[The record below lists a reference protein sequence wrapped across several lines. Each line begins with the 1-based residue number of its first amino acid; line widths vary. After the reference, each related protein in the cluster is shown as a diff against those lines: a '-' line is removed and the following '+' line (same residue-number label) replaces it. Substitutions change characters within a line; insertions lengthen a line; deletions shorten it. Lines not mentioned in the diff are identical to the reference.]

1 MSRRVKQKG
10 SIMDNTNKLVKW
22 SFIFCNFYTAADRGA
37 FKRKMKKAGLEMS
50 LLNTHNLII
59 TGANGGA
66 RAFILANIPDR
77 ATFQELQVTD
87 EEFNNMKNFEGG
99 KA

>member
-1 MSRRVKQKG
+1 
-10 SIMDNTNKLVKW
+10 MDNTNKLAKW
-22 SFIFCNFYTAADRGA
+22 SFIFCNFYTAADRGT

-66 RAFILANIPDR
+66 RDFILANIPDR

-87 EEFNNMKNFEGG
+87 EEFNNMKNFKGG
-99 KA
+99 L

>member
-1 MSRRVKQKG
+1 
-10 SIMDNTNKLVKW
+10 MDW

-37 FKRKMKKAGLEMS
+37 FKRKMKKAGIDMP
-50 LLNTHNLII
+50 LLNSHNLII

-66 RAFILANIPDR
+66 RTFILANIPDN

-87 EEFNNMKNFEGG
+87 EQFKNMKTFKRE
-99 KA
+99 